1 MSCHEWAHTDTNHDY
16 FADCSE
22 RDGLYLHATACS
34 TGAHPTADKLT
45 HSYPCEE
52 GGYGP
57 LSSSTRT
64 DNGHLDHSLAQCND
78 DPSFR
83 LRGFSCAQWGVP
95 HNGMEVPCMESN
107 DQHWL
112 DRGYTQA
119 ELDSLRHNC
128 PATCASPTC
137 AHKHFYYP
145 AWLMNQVR
153 LHCPKACSSSCSGTP
168 FG

>member
-1 MSCHEWAHTDTNHDY
+1 M
-16 FADCSE
+16 
-22 RDGLYLHATACS
+22 
-34 TGAHPTADKLT
+34 
-45 HSYPCEE
+45 
-52 GGYGP
+52 
-57 LSSSTRT
+57 
-64 DNGHLDHSLAQCND
+64 D

-95 HNGMEVPCMESN
+95 HNGMEVPCMASN

-119 ELDSLRHNC
+119 ELDSLRANC